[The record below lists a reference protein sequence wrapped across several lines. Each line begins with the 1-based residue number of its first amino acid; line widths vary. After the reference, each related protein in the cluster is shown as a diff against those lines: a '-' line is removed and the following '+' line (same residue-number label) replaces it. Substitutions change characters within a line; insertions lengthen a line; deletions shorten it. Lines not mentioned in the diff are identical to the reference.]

1 MIKLALYRRIQT
13 TFWTDT
19 KVVDDFTPED
29 KYFYLYLFTNPHTN
43 LCGCYE
49 ISIKQMSN
57 ETGYSKDTVER
68 LIERFTN
75 THKVI
80 DYSVGTKELLLVNW
94 HKYNWTKSPKYRK
107 SLNEQI
113 SEVKNSDFQQYLKD
127 LYNSIDTVSI
137 QYGYGI
143 DTVTNTNTTL
153 DKKEKKEYKDAMEEA
168 IKGINKDLK
177 DCNPPVEDFDIE
189 ESWWK
194 IVKVYPKSKTSGS
207 SSAKKV
213 YIRLFDGAL
222 YPKEVA
228 NTVVKAIRMYLDD
241 YRENNEN
248 EKYVKTIGKWFEEDL
263 EYWFREATEIRNSQR
278 GE

>member
-1 MIKLALYRRIQT
+1 
-13 TFWTDT
+13 
-19 KVVDDFTPED
+19 
-29 KYFYLYLFTNPHTN
+29 
-43 LCGCYE
+43 
-49 ISIKQMSN
+49 MSN

-113 SEVKNSDFQQYLKD
+113 NEVKNSDFQQYLKD

-143 DTVTNTNTTL
+143 DTVTNTITNTITNTNTTL

-207 SSAKKV
+207 SSAKKI
-213 YIRLFDGAL
+213 YIQLFDGAL

-241 YRENNEN
+241 YRQNNEN

-278 GE
+278 GNSE